1 MRTKNSLMNISI
13 SIMSY
18 GIIMLGGFITRGKI
32 TKILGM
38 NFVGLNTYF
47 EMVVSILAIA
57 ELGLGVGIVYKL
69 YKPIANKEWDK
80 VSVILC
86 FLRRCYIFIAII
98 ISTLALIS
106 SYWVIT
112 SVGEDFSRMWLLNIY
127 VLYIVDL
134 LSSYLYSHK
143 RSMFIADQKSYINNA
158 IHIFAQLAMFASQI
172 IVLNFSRSFELY
184 LICRIVS
191 RLAENIFISYKFD
204 KKYSFINLKTK
215 ESISGVEK
223 KDLFKNMKA
232 LLFHKISGFGT
243 NSVSVFIIMKVEKL
257 RGAGI
262 FSNYN
267 LISNALTT
275 VTNEIFNGILASFG
289 SLLGTSDRH
298 KVYRSFK
305 MLYFLNFLMYSF
317 ITPTFI
323 CLITPFVILWTGN
336 NSIFPI
342 STAISIAAYLYI
354 YGMRQS
360 IGMVKVSAGI
370 YDQDKYLSLVGLFIT
385 CFSSFILSPYFG
397 VAGVMVGNICGILL
411 VPYWVQPYLVYSEI
425 FKKKSILY
433 HLKFMLYTVLTLFY
447 CFICYE
453 ICSFVN
459 CFEFTNEVSF
469 AVKDLMKLMHI
480 GSNVNTVFI
489 AQIIIN
495 LIICILIPNI
505 LNVIIFFKTSEF
517 RDLYEAAKGFMRRKK
532 VKE

>member
-38 NFVGLNTYF
+38 DFVGLNTYF

-69 YKPIANKEWDK
+69 YKPIAEKQWDK

-86 FLRRCYIFIAII
+86 FLRRCYVFIAVI
-98 ISTLALIS
+98 ISALTLVS
-106 SYWVIT
+106 SYSVIT
-112 SVGEDFSRMWLLNIY
+112 SVGEDFSKIWLLKVY
-127 VLYIVDL
+127 VLYIIDL

-143 RSMFIADQKSYINNA
+143 RSMFIADQKSYVNNA
-158 IHIFAQLAMFASQI
+158 IHIFAQLGMFISQI
-172 IVLNFSRSFELY
+172 LVLNLFHSFELY

-191 RLAENIFISYKFD
+191 RLAENIFISYKFN
-204 KKYSFINLKTK
+204 KKYSFINLKTH
-215 ESISGVEK
+215 ENISGVEK

-243 NSVSVFIIMKVEKL
+243 NSISVFIIMKVEKL

-267 LISNALTT
+267 LISTALTT
-275 VTNEIFNGILASFG
+275 VTSEIFNGISASFG
-289 SLLGTSDRH
+289 SLLGTSDRN
-298 KVYRSFK
+298 KIYKNFK

-323 CLITPFVILWTGN
+323 CLITPFVVLWTGS

-342 STAISIAAYLYI
+342 STAVSIAAYLYI

-385 CFSSFILSPYFG
+385 CFSSYILSSYLG
-397 VAGVMVGNICGILL
+397 VAGVMIGNILGMLL

-425 FKKKSILY
+425 FKKKSVIFY
-433 HLKFMLYTVLTLFY
+433 HLKFILYTALTAAY
-447 CFICYE
+447 GFICYE
-453 ICSFVN
+453 ICDFVN
-459 CFEFTNEVSF
+459 RFEITNQVSLFTKN
-469 AVKDLMKLMHI
+469 LMQFMYK
-480 GSNVNTVFI
+480 GSNINTTFI
-489 AQIIIN
+489 AQIIVN
-495 LIICILIPNI
+495 LLICILVPNI
-505 LNVIIFFKTSEF
+505 LNIIIFFRTSEF
-517 RDLYEAAKGFMRRKK
+517 RDLYVVAKSFIRRKK
-532 VKE
+532 